1 MKRTKLRQELK
12 KHKSFFLALSDPLNC
27 KKVLKKATEWR
38 ISLISRVLLEV
49 AHGHIPLLRSAYSQ
63 LKDKRKFSI
72 FSKYFGEKEAIKEAV
87 ENGEEKQILL
97 DLAIC
102 LPSILQVLFKK

>member
-72 FSKYFGEKEAIKEAV
+72 FSKYFGEKEPSGPYLPIVLNLMSSIK
-87 ENGEEKQILL
+87 
-97 DLAIC
+97 
-102 LPSILQVLFKK
+102 SIVFI